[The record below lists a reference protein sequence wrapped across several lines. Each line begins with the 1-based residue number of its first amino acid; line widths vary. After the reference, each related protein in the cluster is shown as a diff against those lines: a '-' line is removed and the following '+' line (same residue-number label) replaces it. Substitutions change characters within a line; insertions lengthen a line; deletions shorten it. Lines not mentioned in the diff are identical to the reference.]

1 MRYDVADDWISLC
14 KELWTVEGEF
24 DYAGPHFTSPGCYSE
39 PKPLQKPWPALM
51 SAGNSPGGKSL
62 PQPMRTLTLWSRK
75 IWRPR
80 ETLRLTAGVWQTSDS
95 IATCRF
101 LAKPTLSA
109 EKPSKRRRI
118 LSANTYT
125 TAATGKVFA
134 IFLMCS
140 FPTRRAPR

>member
-1 MRYDVADDWISLC
+1 MCPQSTLYGAKEVATKHHISGGRFGLNIVAGWNEREIAMFGVPQKEHDVRYDVADDWISLC

-51 SAGNSPGGKSL
+51 SAGNGEGQVL

-80 ETLRLTAGVWQTSDS
+80 GMR
-95 IATCRF
+95 
-101 LAKPTLSA
+101 
-109 EKPSKRRRI
+109 
-118 LSANTYT
+118 
-125 TAATGKVFA
+125 
-134 IFLMCS
+134 
-140 FPTRRAPR
+140 